1 MACFLM
7 CVHVEAELAAGL
19 MLTVLLMLFAP
30 FLCFWCSR
38 PDLFAVVLNAI
49 KRGVMFGVLMM
60 LLSDL

>member
-1 MACFLM
+1 MTCFLM

-38 PDLFAVVLNAI
+38 PTWSVCCRAQQYQ
-49 KRGVMFGVLMM
+49 KR
-60 LLSDL
+60 SDVWCADDVAF